1 MKQLRDI
8 VLTGFSNV
16 YSIVSIL
23 AFTLAFSIWQSF
35 KLTEGPEKVKDTEE
49 EILAV
54 KEDPGPSS
62 TIIAFAILLFAFN
75 LFQFYKNNALRFS
88 FAKTL

>member
-23 AFTLAFSIWQSF
+23 AFTVAFSIWQSF
-35 KLTEGPEKVKDTEE
+35 KLTEGPEKDTEE

>member
-1 MKQLRDI
+1 MKLHEKL
-8 VLTGFSNV
+8 VYHLT
-16 YSIVSIL
+16 
-23 AFTLAFSIWQSF
+23 
-35 KLTEGPEKVKDTEE
+35 KLIPVTEEHKVKDTEE

-54 KEDPGPSS
+54 KDDPGPSS
-62 TIIAFAILLFAFN
+62 FIIAFAILLFAFN

>member
-35 KLTEGPEKVKDTEE
+35 KLTEGPEKDTEE

-54 KEDPGPSS
+54 KDGPGPSS
-62 TIIAFAILLFAFN
+62 FIIAFAILLFAFN
-75 LFQFYKNNALRFS
+75 LFQFYKNNSLRFS
-88 FAKTL
+88 C